1 MTETGSRFPAGPAGG
16 TGRLTALDG
25 IRALAALAVLV
36 YHVAVETGAALHDG
50 FLGALLSRGDVA
62 VPVFFTLS
70 GFLLYLP
77 HARAVIEGT
86 AAPRAGAY
94 LLRRALRILPAYWL
108 VVAVALPLWSPE
120 HVTDAATWLKLL
132 LLVHVYDPAPWWS
145 GLGPAGLAQMWS
157 LCVETAFYLVLPLL
171 AAALAWFAARKGA
184 DPGRRARRLLTA
196 LAAISAL
203 SYLWTLLVY
212 YPEYRPHL
220 VTWLPRSA
228 TFFTP
233 GMALAVVAV
242 WARREPDGPAAR
254 AVHAVRASAGTLW
267 LVAGLAY
274 AVAASPVTG
283 PRFLG
288 IDGVWSGLFE
298 LALYSLV
305 AACLVAPAALLP
317 HAATPMGRLLATPV
331 LRYLGRVSYGV
342 FLWQFVVLRA
352 WYSLSGQQPFT
363 GNLVPN
369 LFAVGALTVLLAAVT
384 HHLVEEPFRRLAH
397 RLTSRRDASVT
408 TSPEPSVPAGAS

>member
-16 TGRLTALDG
+16 TGRLAALDG

-212 YPEYRPHL
+212 YPSTAP
-220 VTWLPRSA
+220 TWS
-228 TFFTP
+228 P
-233 GMALAVVAV
+233 GCP
-242 WARREPDGPAAR
+242 ARRRSSPPEWRSPWSRCGRAANRTARPPGPSTPSAPRPARCGWWPD
-254 AVHAVRASAGTLW
+254 W
-267 LVAGLAY
+267 LTR
-274 AVAASPVTG
+274 SR
-283 PRFLG
+283 PR
-288 IDGVWSGLFE
+288 
-298 LALYSLV
+298 
-305 AACLVAPAALLP
+305 
-317 HAATPMGRLLATPV
+317 R
-331 LRYLGRVSYGV
+331 
-342 FLWQFVVLRA
+342 
-352 WYSLSGQQPFT
+352 
-363 GNLVPN
+363 
-369 LFAVGALTVLLAAVT
+369 
-384 HHLVEEPFRRLAH
+384 
-397 RLTSRRDASVT
+397 
-408 TSPEPSVPAGAS
+408 

>member
-1 MTETGSRFPAGPAGG
+1 M
-16 TGRLTALDG
+16 
-25 IRALAALAVLV
+25 
-36 YHVAVETGAALHDG
+36 
-50 FLGALLSRGDVA
+50 
-62 VPVFFTLS
+62 
-70 GFLLYLP
+70 
-77 HARAVIEGT
+77 
-86 AAPRAGAY
+86 
-94 LLRRALRILPAYWL
+94 
-108 VVAVALPLWSPE
+108 
-120 HVTDAATWLKLL
+120 
-132 LLVHVYDPAPWWS
+132 
-145 GLGPAGLAQMWS
+145 
-157 LCVETAFYLVLPLL
+157 
-171 AAALAWFAARKGA
+171 
-184 DPGRRARRLLTA
+184 
-196 LAAISAL
+196 
-203 SYLWTLLVY
+203 
-212 YPEYRPHL
+212 
-220 VTWLPRSA
+220 
-228 TFFTP
+228 
-233 GMALAVVAV
+233 
-242 WARREPDGPAAR
+242 
-254 AVHAVRASAGTLW
+254 
-267 LVAGLAY
+267 AGLAY